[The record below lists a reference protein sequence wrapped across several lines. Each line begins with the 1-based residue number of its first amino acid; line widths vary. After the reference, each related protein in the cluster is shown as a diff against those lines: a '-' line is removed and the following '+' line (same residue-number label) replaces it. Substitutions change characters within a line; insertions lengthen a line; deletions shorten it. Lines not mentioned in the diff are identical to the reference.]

1 MKRSTCTGAQIIDA
15 IKRACIRGACS
26 ICGISESCYRYEPKH
41 KTENEKTAN
50 WLLGLRDNRRASAF
64 KLCYLNLRKE
74 QGCGGEHMRVY
85 RIYRELEPNL
95 RIKSRKRL
103 VRPPP
108 ELLSASARINAVWSM
123 AFMHDQPA
131 DGRSTRKLSAIDHFN
146 RLALGIEVDF
156 SLPVERLARGLAQI
170 TEQRDRPVAIRCH
183 NGPEYAGIMLT
194 A

>member
-1 MKRSTCTGAQIIDA
+1 
-15 IKRACIRGACS
+15 
-26 ICGISESCYRYEPKH
+26 
-41 KTENEKTAN
+41 
-50 WLLGLRDNRRASAF
+50 
-64 KLCYLNLRKE
+64 
-74 QGCGGEHMRVY
+74 MRVY

-95 RIKSRKRL
+95 RIKSRERL

-123 AFMHDQPA
+123 DFMHDQPA

-146 RLALGIEVDF
+146 RQALGIEVDF
-156 SLPVERLARGLAQI
+156 SLPVERVARGLSQI

-183 NGPEYAGIMLT
+183 NGPEYAVIMLT